1 MQSLRDNYHAQNAT
15 NTLAEGQSLS
25 SYKRMRTAES
35 FETPEQKKEH
45 GMQCP
50 SKPRKH
56 SPSFDNTTWD
66 QKSVLRDLQNWPQ
79 NEPINWTKFATQHA
93 IPGRN
98 WGQIVKE
105 FAMAKEIEV
114 ETLPLTGQ
122 ENSKCHE
129 PVFLFPAIVQLKES
143 RKTGHKWW
151 MMVHWH

>member
-98 WGQIVKE
+98 RGQIVKE

-114 ETLPLTGQ
+114 ETLNHRPLNQRVRAGKLKMPRA
-122 ENSKCHE
+122 SVSFPCHRSVE
-129 PVFLFPAIVQLKES
+129 GVKED
-143 RKTGHKWW
+143 WA
-151 MMVHWH
+151 